1 MSDSEAE
8 TLLLPTGCPLCE
20 KAEHLRRC
28 SGCRILQYCGQDHQR
43 QHWPEH
49 KSACNGVRQ
58 ARKSVEASKQAL
70 INNPVFKD
78 DDPFVNHI
86 GNFWKIRETR
96 PYMTEMSKFSQKIR
110 MIRHADAVQAELD
123 TYMEILRLCPGDNM
137 GVRGSVPGALL
148 RLNRDQDCYD
158 FIKWYETLDWNS
170 DYVTNFLNIK
180 NADVFEPVDFVRK
193 NFGLT
198 QRVCLI
204 LLKIKLLIEI
214 LKLQNMDGYLDQAKA
229 DYQANGDKEAPPP
242 ELLNAYLKEHRNKAI
257 TSQALRA
264 RDDLVNGQELS
275 NQIDTLKKQIDEL
288 YDIIDEQNKHM
299 WPAMSNPEEALN
311 RGPAGAFMLGSDEE
325 MRITLNE
332 TILAWLETPGA
343 IQFIN
348 FKIHGR
354 LDELL

>member
-96 PYMTEMSKFSQKIR
+96 P
-110 MIRHADAVQAELD
+110 
-123 TYMEILRLCPGDNM
+123 
-137 GVRGSVPGALL
+137 
-148 RLNRDQDCYD
+148 DQDCYD